1 MHEQFGPDRKL
12 CARDEMLL
20 CLMKLRLGLTLQD
33 LVNRYKVSL
42 STPSSVFTSWVKGLS
57 TVLRTVIFILDK

>member
-1 MHEQFGPDRKL
+1 MPEQFGPDRKV